1 VRLFVAVQIDPSV
14 TQALA
19 DFSAALRRR
28 AHDLA
33 PAARIGWVSPEL
45 LHVTS
50 RFIGEVDDAKAA
62 AIAGALLQD
71 LAVSPFDLVL
81 QGAGAFPERGA
92 PRVLWA
98 GIASGGEGL
107 SAVETEVS
115 ARLAAC
121 GVAREDRPYHPHVT
135 LARVREPA
143 GLRSAALFERLA
155 DRRFG
160 RSRVEAITL
169 FQSRTSPKGAVYT
182 PLHRTPLRQQID
194 E

>member
-1 VRLFVAVQIDPSV
+1 VEIDPAV
-14 TQALA
+14 TETLA
-19 DFSAALRRR
+19 DFSAALRR
-28 AHDLA
+28 AAQNLA
-33 PAARIGWVSPEL
+33 PAARIGWVSPEQ

-50 RFIGEVDDAKAA
+50 RFIGEVNDEKAA
-62 AIAGALLQD
+62 AVAGALLQE
-71 LAVSPFDLVL
+71 LAVPPFDLLV

-98 GIASGGEGL
+98 GIAAGGEGL

-121 GVAREDRPYHPHVT
+121 GIAREERPYRPHVT
-135 LARVREPA
+135 LARVREAA

-160 RSRVEAITL
+160 TSRVEAITL

-182 PLHRTPLRQQID
+182 PLHRTPLARRT
-194 E
+194 

>member
-1 VRLFVAVQIDPSV
+1 MRLFVAVEIDQSV

-19 DFSAALRRR
+19 DFSAALRRK
-28 AHDLA
+28 AQALA
-33 PAARIGWVSPEL
+33 PRARIGWVSPEQ

-50 RFIGEVDDAKAA
+50 RFIGEVNDEKAA
-62 AIAGALLQD
+62 SVAGALLEQ
-71 LAVSPFDLVL
+71 LAVQPFDLVM

-98 GIASGGEGL
+98 GIAAGREGL
-107 SAVETEVS
+107 VAVEAEIS
-115 ARLAAC
+115 ARLALC
-121 GVAREDRPYHPHVT
+121 GIEREERAYHPHVT

-143 GLRSAALFERLA
+143 GLRPAALFATLA

-160 RSRVEAITL
+160 TSRVEAITL

-182 PLHRTPLRQQID
+182 PLHRTPLRQ
-194 E
+194 

>member
-1 VRLFVAVQIDPSV
+1 MRLFVAVEIDPSV

-19 DFSAALRRR
+19 DFGAALRRKAR
-28 AHDLA
+28 DLA
-33 PAARIGWVSPEL
+33 PDARIGWVGTEQ

-50 RFIGEVDDAKAA
+50 RFIGEVNDARAA
-62 AIAGALLQD
+62 AIAGALLQE
-71 LAVSPFDLVL
+71 LAVTPFDLVVK
-81 QGAGAFPERGA
+81 GAGAFPERGA

-98 GIASGGEGL
+98 GIAAGREGL
-107 SAVETEVS
+107 VAVEAEVS

-121 GVAREDRPYHPHVT
+121 GVDREDRPYRPHVT

-143 GLRSAALFERLA
+143 GLRSAALFETLA

-160 RSRVEAITL
+160 TSRVEAVTL

-182 PLHRTPLRQQID
+182 PLHRTSLGRRT
-194 E
+194 

>member
-1 VRLFVAVQIDPSV
+1 MRLFVAVEIDPSV

-19 DFSAALRRR
+19 DFSAALRRK

-33 PAARIGWVSPEL
+33 PAARIGWVSPEQ

-50 RFIGEVDDAKAA
+50 RFIGEVNDTKAA
-62 AIAGALLQD
+62 AIAGALLQE
-71 LAVSPFDLVL
+71 LAVPPFDLLV

-98 GIASGGEGL
+98 GIAAGGDAL

-115 ARLAAC
+115 TRLAAC
-121 GVAREDRPYHPHVT
+121 GVDREARPYRPHVT

-143 GLRSAALFERLA
+143 GLRATALFERLA

-160 RSRVEAITL
+160 TSRVEAITL

-182 PLHRTPLRQQID
+182 PLHRTPLRQHVH